1 MEGNQQREIYGDLWR
16 VTSSTSPINM
26 AFYGHCHQKSENHE
40 QQLASNQT
48 YFKQTSKREN
58 NNPGIL
64 RLYNELFIK
73 Q

>member
-1 MEGNQQREIYGDLWR
+1 
-16 VTSSTSPINM
+16 M